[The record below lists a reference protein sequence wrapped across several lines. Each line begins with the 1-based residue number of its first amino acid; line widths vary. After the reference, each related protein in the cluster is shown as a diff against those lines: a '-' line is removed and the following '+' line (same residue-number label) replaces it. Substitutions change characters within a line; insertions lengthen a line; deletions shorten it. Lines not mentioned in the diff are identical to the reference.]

1 MYSWFTIING
11 FCYFTNR
18 KSITFIFF
26 YCYYWFNSQI
36 LIHCANSFLFLIIEL
51 TQFNFYISVLF
62 NFTIQVTNNLNNPSI
77 KSLLLI
83 DEFNNKIGDA
93 ILIIDLEKK
102 EAILESIFIE
112 EKYRK
117 QQYGSLLIYK
127 IFEICHSNN
136 IENLIL
142 LSDPTNVTVG
152 EFYEK
157 LGFTYAWNKKTLF
170 YDYEINIPHAIFNK
184 RNFYWFW

>member
-62 NFTIQVTNNLNNPSI
+62 NFTIQELKN
-77 KSLLLI
+77 
-83 DEFNNKIGDA
+83 GY
-93 ILIIDLEKK
+93 
-102 EAILESIFIE
+102 
-112 EKYRK
+112 EKYLYMSK
-117 QQYGSLLIYK
+117 
-127 IFEICHSNN
+127 EE
-136 IENLIL
+136 IENHF
-142 LSDPTNVTVG
+142 N
-152 EFYEK
+152 
-157 LGFTYAWNKKTLF
+157 TYSETYKKNKKFIVSSFEAMALKTVLTQIGS
-170 YDYEINIPHAIFNK
+170 YKSKKFNGK
-184 RNFYWFW
+184 IYLWNN